1 MEHGIT
7 GVCAA
12 YSRSETNLLKGGM
25 VKRDHHSSDSYA
37 ASFGTFNV
45 SEVEN
50 QTEGPLQFLVGL
62 RGVRNWNLAISG
74 QPCPQFPTKFPSFLT
89 FLLYL
94 NTFDGPL

>member
-1 MEHGIT
+1 
-7 GVCAA
+7 
-12 YSRSETNLLKGGM
+12 M

-50 QTEGPLQFLVGL
+50 QTEGPLQCE
-62 RGVRNWNLAISG
+62 RILAISG
-74 QPCPQFPTKFPSFLT
+74 QLCPQFPTKFLSFLT

-94 NTFDGPL
+94 NTLDGPL